1 MSADQ
6 DIPEDLDEEDM
17 DDYAVIDPEPERPY
31 RKQMTKSLTVENV
44 KTKKIEV
51 QTDTNIGSGDS
62 VE

>member
-6 DIPEDLDEEDM
+6 DIPEDLDEKDM

-51 QTDTNIGSGDS
+51 QTDNNIGSGDS